1 MTIAALARIA
11 DALDALAADGGY
23 APRPALDAGFTALVD
38 LAGRRPLPGNDPRLL
53 PPPLL
58 ARLHRHSILG
68 EEAMEDAAVARLC
81 AAPAPVAGDTLDAW
95 LHRHYPYR
103 WASAMVKGQMRMM
116 ARLGQPDR
124 TPLTIFGP
132 TGLPFTAL
140 THALHGRR
148 AIRLI
153 DPEPARAEAAMVL
166 IRRFEAAG
174 WLAPGRISLASAA
187 ADGPVLMTGFK
198 DGQRAAALDALPRR
212 RLLLATAPRGPVGLL
227 YPEIPVPGRRP
238 LLRLTDRRFKGWPSA
253 EPVLYGRGFWLDT
266 VAYA

>member
-1 MTIAALARIA
+1 MTAALSAIA

-23 APRPALDAGFTALVD
+23 APRPALDAAFTALVD
-38 LAGRRPLPGNDPRLL
+38 LAGRRPLPGNDPARLS
-53 PPPLL
+53 PALL
-58 ARLHRHSILG
+58 DRLHRHSILG
-68 EEAMEDAAVARLC
+68 EEVMEDAAVARLM
-81 AAPAPVAGDTLDAW
+81 AAPAPAEGDTLETW

-116 ARLGQPDR
+116 DRLGVPDR
-124 TPLTIFGP
+124 APLTIFGP

-140 THALHGRR
+140 THALRGRR

-153 DPEPARAEAAMVL
+153 DPEPARAEAAMAL

-174 WLAPGRISLASAA
+174 WLEPGRIAPAASP

-198 DGQRAAALDALPRR
+198 GDQRAAALAALPRR
-212 RLLLATAPRGPVGLL
+212 GLLLATEPRGPVRLL
-227 YPEIPVPGRRP
+227 YPVIPVPGRRAV
-238 LLRLTDRRFKGWPSA
+238 LRLSDRRFKGWPAA